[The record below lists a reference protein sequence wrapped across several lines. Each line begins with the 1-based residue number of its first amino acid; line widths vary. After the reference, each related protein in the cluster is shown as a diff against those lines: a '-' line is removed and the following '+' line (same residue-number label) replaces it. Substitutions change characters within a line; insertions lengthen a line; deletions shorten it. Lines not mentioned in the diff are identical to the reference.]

1 MKTRSARRAG
11 EAAIAQTA
19 KGPATAGNAPSVTAR
34 ESARTA
40 TDGGTSLALDSAL
53 ARYAT
58 GLRSA
63 ESAILAKDDA
73 NEPGWHT

>member
-1 MKTRSARRAG
+1 
-11 EAAIAQTA
+11 
-19 KGPATAGNAPSVTAR
+19 VTAR